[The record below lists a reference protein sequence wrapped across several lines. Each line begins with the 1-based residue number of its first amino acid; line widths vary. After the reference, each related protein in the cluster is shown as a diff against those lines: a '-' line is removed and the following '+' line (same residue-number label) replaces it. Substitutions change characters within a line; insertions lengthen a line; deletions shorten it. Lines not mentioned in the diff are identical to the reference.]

1 MISITTIV
9 FVGIFYKLVTQ
20 LTNPNCLNPCHLV
33 LPLYFSAKRHG
44 QVDVFLILLLRVRFA
59 QGHQGRQPIAGRRG
73 GGVRPQ
79 HGGKEEGHA
88 EGREHLHTP
97 GNGDELRRFAPVVT
111 VVTSS
116 GQ

>member
-44 QVDVFLILLLRVRFA
+44 QVDVFLIILLRVRFA

-97 GNGDELRRFAPVVT
+97 GNGDE
-111 VVTSS
+111 
-116 GQ
+116 